1 METRI
6 YDDPQPAP
14 LFDYVM
20 EASVGAAVSAFVL
33 TLSVPVTIAVLCVV
47 WLGGMALVD
56 PFRD

>member
-1 METRI
+1 METRSL
-6 YDDPQPAP
+6 DAPHPAP

-20 EASVGAAVSAFVL
+20 EASIGGAVAAFVL